1 MLSGG
6 ASLDAKIS
14 KLRLHLSLNIVD
26 VAEQSYCGIV
36 LNVLIVSIT
45 IYLAMYECNSRR
57 IGEDVVEED
66 EYRCCKEDI
75 VQDFPGKEKAL
86 FQVREKGRGGRA

>member
-26 VAEQSYCGIV
+26 VAEQSYCGLV
-36 LNVLIVSIT
+36 LNVLIASIT
-45 IYLAMYECNSRR
+45 IYLAMYEC
-57 IGEDVVEED
+57 
-66 EYRCCKEDI
+66 
-75 VQDFPGKEKAL
+75 Q
-86 FQVREKGRGGRA
+86 